1 MFKHISSFTYYP
13 HGNGQA
19 KSTNKV
25 IGRLLTKLVDEKI
38 TNHEEY
44 LSIVLFSYRIAYKV
58 ATCYTPY

>member
-13 HGNGQA
+13 YENGQA
-19 KSTNKV
+19 KSTNKI

-44 LSIVLFSYRIAYKV
+44 LSNVLFLYRIAYKV